1 MNRILALNRALIAQ
15 QGTLVSATEAKEV
28 NRKLYKPRANKTTKK
43 KVVGVGIKLSKNT
56 NQLSMVDVEIAA
68 AGLEVGA
75 VISTDD
81 IVVDEKPT
89 PTQQVLQQEHQQKR
103 ETGTTSIAQAKK
115 VRRESVHDNSWYVA
129 YAVLVD
135 FYRLNGHSSVLRSDP
150 NKKLA
155 GWVKRQRNNRREGKL
170 CQKKIDEL
178 DQLNFVWHRT
188 DHVWDAKYNMLI
200 EYQKKYGHCVVS
212 SGTLNRSL
220 LEWVQ
225 RQKRNYR
232 SRHELKYSAS
242 DDRIEALEKI
252 PGWSWEGRK

>member
-1 MNRILALNRALIAQ
+1 LIAQ
-15 QGTLVSATEAKEV
+15 QQGTPVSATKAKV

-43 KVVGVGIKLSKNT
+43 NVVDVGIKLQT
-56 NQLSMVDVEIAA
+56 VDVEIAA
-68 AGLEVGA
+68 VILGVGA
-75 VISTDD
+75 VSSTDD
-81 IVVDEKPT
+81 IAVDPKST
-89 PTQQVLQQEHQQKR
+89 PTQQLLQEEHHQKR
-103 ETGTTSIAQAKK
+103 ETGTPNIAPTKK
-115 VRRESVHDNSWYVA
+115 VRRETVHDDSWYVT

-135 FYRLNGHSSVLRSDP
+135 FYKLNGHSNVLRSDP